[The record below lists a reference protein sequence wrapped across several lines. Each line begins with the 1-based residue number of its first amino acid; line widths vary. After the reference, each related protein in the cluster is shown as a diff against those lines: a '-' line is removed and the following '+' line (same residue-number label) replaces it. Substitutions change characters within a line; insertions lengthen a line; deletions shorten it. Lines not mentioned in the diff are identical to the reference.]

1 MATAPVTSALDRILE
16 PVSRCLTRDV
26 AKELAHL
33 RADPETQARI
43 DELADKCTEGELSDA
58 ERAEYET
65 YVRAIDF
72 ITILQLKARSLLES
86 RS

>member
-1 MATAPVTSALDRILE
+1 MATALVTSALDRILE

-26 AKELAHL
+26 AKELVQL

-65 YVRAIDF
+65 YVRATDF
-72 ITILQLKARSLLES
+72 ITMLQLKARSLLES

>member
-1 MATAPVTSALDRILE
+1 MATVPVTSALDRILE

-26 AKELAHL
+26 AKELVQL

-72 ITILQLKARSLLES
+72 ITMLQLKARSLLES